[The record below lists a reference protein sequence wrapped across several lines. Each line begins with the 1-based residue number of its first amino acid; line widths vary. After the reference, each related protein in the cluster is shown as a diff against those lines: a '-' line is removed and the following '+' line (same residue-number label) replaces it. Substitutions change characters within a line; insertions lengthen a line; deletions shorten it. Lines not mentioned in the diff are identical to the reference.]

1 MRARGRA
8 MSRGCGRAR
17 RRPRPRPPARQLVG
31 EGRAWSW
38 CGPCVI
44 PPRFVCGPPYSRERD
59 SVHSFELSGLFKT
72 LKTLGRAP
80 RGRAFHTAS
89 SPTKDCYTRRWPPAD
104 GPPRAAGGEVRER
117 NKRVGVGAV
126 LSSRRAL
133 FFFAS
138 ESRAPLTAPHP
149 HTHRPSPTKD
159 TPGEGRVGRGACPLM
174 VWRRSGKSRRP
185 SQPGLSPKPC
195 LSVSDGA
202 LLHVPGRPGRVRGG
216 RGHRGRGSDHEHGGR
231 CAV

>member
-8 MSRGCGRAR
+8 MSRGRGRAR

-126 LSSRRAL
+126 LSPTRAV
-133 FFFAS
+133 FFRIR
-138 ESRAPLTAPHP
+138 ESRPSHRAPPTHPPPQPHQGHPWGRTRRPRCLSPHGLAPLRQKPPPQPARPFSQALSVRFRRRPPPRPWPTWPRP
-149 HTHRPSPTKD
+149 RRPRPS
-159 TPGEGRVGRGACPLM
+159 
-174 VWRRSGKSRRP
+174 RP
-185 SQPGLSPKPC
+185 WQ
-195 LSVSDGA
+195 
-202 LLHVPGRPGRVRGG
+202 RP
-216 RGHRGRGSDHEHGGR
+216 
-231 CAV
+231 